1 MKKYELLA
9 LGVVMVML
17 CACDGFGDKSD
28 VRLPHVVP
36 GKPQISQYSGI
47 EYIYNS
53 DGTIRNAYAGWDG
66 EVLDVDFHYHPFE
79 IEEYYSESDSQFAYH
94 DKVEYSNI
102 KQNSRGYITSMQA
115 NCESIDGD
123 YTGGD
128 LMEYKMEYSG
138 NYLTRMVVNCTGS
151 ESDGEYYLCW
161 SDDYI
166 FNIEWRNGNIQ
177 KIRVRNEYE
186 EWTDDMVDVDREVFN
201 DEIYFDYST
210 TNNTFKM
217 FTPAYISALGLDWY
231 TATAVL
237 AQLDYF
243 GYGSANLPT
252 SAYMYSYGE
261 GDNIDYTYELNKDGS
276 IMTIDHIYD
285 GQVEHVDWFM
295 YIYNVEHKSARSEY
309 VTKLSMRGKRGKVRG
324 KR

>member
-1 MKKYELLA
+1 
-9 LGVVMVML
+9 
-17 CACDGFGDKSD
+17 
-28 VRLPHVVP
+28 
-36 GKPQISQYSGI
+36 
-47 EYIYNS
+47 
-53 DGTIRNAYAGWDG
+53 
-66 EVLDVDFHYHPFE
+66 
-79 IEEYYSESDSQFAYH
+79 
-94 DKVEYSNI
+94 
-102 KQNSRGYITSMQA
+102 
-115 NCESIDGD
+115 
-123 YTGGD
+123 
-128 LMEYKMEYSG
+128 MEYKMEYSG
-138 NYLTRMVVNCTGS
+138 NYLTKMVVNCTGS
-151 ESDGEYYLCW
+151 ESEGEYYLCW

-201 DEIYFDYST
+201 EEIYFDYST

-295 YIYNVEHKSARSEY
+295 YIYNIEHKSARSEY

-324 KR
+324 ER